1 MSDDISP
8 LLDSWP
14 YDESPGLQVRRVEG
28 RDGHP
33 RLQIRTDLGL
43 LQLTLT
49 GRPDGKRPHGYAS
62 LLDFHTAQVQEHRRC
77 HGWYEGFELDT
88 AACAALRLESLQY
101 YHRRIALM
109 ALQDYARAVEDAD
122 HNLQILDLLKA
133 FAREQED
140 WLAVE
145 QFRAFITSHKIES
158 LARQHLLRED
168 VEAAL
173 LELERGV
180 RQLRE
185 IFAEQDRLDTFE
197 ESIELAALLDLRRR
211 LEAQYQIGYRQRLRL
226 LLDDALRRE
235 DPDTAADLRAQ
246 LRELEREE

>member
-14 YDESPGLQVRRVEG
+14 YDESPGLQVRRIEG
-28 RDGHP
+28 RDGMP
-33 RLQIRTDLGL
+33 RLQIRTDLGV
-43 LQLTLT
+43 LQLQLN
-49 GRPDGKRPHGYAS
+49 GRPDGKRPHGFTS
-62 LLDFHTAQVQEHRRC
+62 LLDYHTAQVREHRRR
-77 HGWYEGFELDT
+77 HGWYEGFELDG
-88 AACAALRLESLQY
+88 AACAALRHESLQY

-109 ALQDYARAVEDAD
+109 ALQEYARAVEDAD
-122 HNLQILDLLKA
+122 HNLRILDLLKA
-133 FAREQED
+133 FARDQED
-140 WLAVE
+140 WLATE
-145 QFRAFITSHKIES
+145 QYRAFITSHKIEC
-158 LARQHLLRED
+158 LAREHLLRED
-168 VEAAL
+168 VEASL

-185 IFAEQDRLDTFE
+185 IFAEQDRL
-197 ESIELAALLDLRRR
+197 ESFAECLEVNALMDLRRR
-211 LEAQYQIGYRQRLRL
+211 LEAQYEIGYRQRLRL